1 MDYDSVSNFLNRSF
15 LLFSFYISVSVFLT
29 ELSSEKSTNYTV
41 FDTMPQRDKGYSEA
55 SARMPC
61 ASTQNCCFLLCLI
74 TIQVICRA
82 DRNILN
88 VGEELVKETLPLESG
103 SRVYQLEGLRPSTW
117 YEVKIS
123 YPASIPASFSLQLN
137 KGNSDLLLKPQRK
150 LLNTEKL
157 IFKNDLQNDQSGTN
171 VMLTVEPEGVVAI
184 PNGKEREMVI
194 YNIVCDELVVGIPHK
209 AWWVVIVAVV
219 CLGVA
224 FVIPFFLPS
233 VLISTDRTNSKNS

>member
-1 MDYDSVSNFLNRSF
+1 
-15 LLFSFYISVSVFLT
+15 
-29 ELSSEKSTNYTV
+29 
-41 FDTMPQRDKGYSEA
+41 MPH
-55 SARMPC
+55 AR
-61 ASTQNCCFLLCLI
+61 TQHCCFLLCLI
-74 TIQVICRA
+74 TLQVICRA

-88 VGEELVKETLPLESG
+88 VGEELQKETLPLQSG
-103 SRVYQLEGLRPSTW
+103 SRIYQLEGLRPRTW

-157 IFKNDLQNDQSGTN
+157 IFKNDLQDDQSGTY

-184 PNGKEREMVI
+184 PHGKERELVI

-209 AWWVVIVAVV
+209 AWWVVIMAVV

-224 FVIPFFLPS
+224 FAIPSFLPL
-233 VLISTDRTNSKNS
+233 VLMSTDPTSSKNS